1 MADTLTL
8 AQRRRCMAAIRGK
21 DTKPELAV
29 RSIAHRLGFRFRLHG
44 ADLPGKP
51 DLVFRSRR
59 AVVFV
64 HGCYWHS
71 HTCKRGRST
80 PATNA
85 PFWKAKRLRTRER
98 DRVAIARLRRS
109 GWRVLVIWECQLT
122 RARLPGLTEKLLRH
136 LQGDGPLPRPGSSN
150 TASRRVR
157 TGSPRSRRVRP

>member
-21 DTKPELAV
+21 DTKPELTV
-29 RSIAHRLGFRFRLHG
+29 RSIAHRLGFRFRLHA
-44 ADLPGKP
+44 ADLAGKP

-80 PATNA
+80 PATNVA
-85 PFWKAKRLRTRER
+85 FWKSKRLRTRER
-98 DRVAIARLRRS
+98 DRAVIARLRRT

-122 RARLPGLTEKLLRH
+122 RGRLPGLTEKLLRH
-136 LQGDGPLPRPGSSN
+136 LQGDGPLPRPAGSN
-150 TASRRVR
+150 TADRPVR
-157 TGSPRSRRVRP
+157 TRSRRSRRASP